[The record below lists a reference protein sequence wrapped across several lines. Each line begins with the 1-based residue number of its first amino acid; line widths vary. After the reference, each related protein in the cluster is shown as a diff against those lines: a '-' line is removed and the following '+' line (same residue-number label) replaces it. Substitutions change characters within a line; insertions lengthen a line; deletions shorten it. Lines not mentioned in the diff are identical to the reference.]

1 MNDRLASNP
10 APPVDTGSADFSYGA
25 MKPYN
30 PTAPAS
36 TQADFQD
43 KTAEE
48 IGFYEGSAAA
58 QGVTPSALGQ
68 KTARVT
74 PGGVSMGRGRI

>member
-1 MNDRLASNP
+1 
-10 APPVDTGSADFSYGA
+10 
-25 MKPYN
+25 MKPFD

-58 QGVTPSALGQ
+58 KGVTPSALGRR
-68 KTARVT
+68 TARVT